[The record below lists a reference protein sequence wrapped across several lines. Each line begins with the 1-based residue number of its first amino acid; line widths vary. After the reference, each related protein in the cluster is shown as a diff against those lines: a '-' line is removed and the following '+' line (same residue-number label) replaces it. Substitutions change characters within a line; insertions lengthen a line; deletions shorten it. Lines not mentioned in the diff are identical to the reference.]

1 MKEFDQIRHMVNAAR
16 TQLKCNAAAYHYLN
30 DPSYRRSFIKSANKN
45 EPQIAQQIILKYLF
59 ALDQLKYSKAD
70 EWEEISFEQFEQT
83 DRRKWVKIYEY
94 LYEIDPKLPE
104 IIFGE

>member
-1 MKEFDQIRHMVNAAR
+1 MVKITR
-16 TQLKCNAAAYHYLN
+16 SQLKCNEATYNYLN

-45 EPQIAQQIILKYLF
+45 EPQLAQQIILKYLF
-59 ALDQLKYSKAD
+59 ILDQLKYSKEE
-70 EWEEISFEQFEQT
+70 EWSEISFEQFEQT

-104 IIFGE
+104 IILS